1 MKIGIIGGGS
11 IGLLLSGY
19 LADAHQ
25 VTLYVKRKQQKERI
39 ESQKL
44 HVLKAS
50 IPYKQA
56 SISVKLVSEVEKEDC
71 YLICVKQS
79 EINQL
84 IPVIEKINRSIP
96 IIFLQNGMGH
106 LEKVNHISNSIYVG
120 VIEHG
125 ASRLADNR
133 VDHLGRGNIKIATYR
148 GEHKELNYL
157 VNQLHSEEFPFE
169 VKKNWEMLLKEKLI
183 INAVINPLTALFNVP
198 NGSIIHNESIRNLA
212 KRLCKEAASVLNL
225 DEESSWERVTQTATN
240 TGENTSSMRA
250 DILNNRKTEI
260 EAISGYILNVDKRKL
275 LPYTTFVYHSILA
288 KEKEGENC

>member
-19 LADAHQ
+19 LADIHQ
-25 VTLYVKRKQQKERI
+25 ITLYVKRNQQKKRI

-44 HVLKAS
+44 HILKSS

-71 YLICVKQS
+71 YLVCVKQS

-84 IPVIEKINRSIP
+84 IPIIEKINKSIP

-106 LEKVNHISNSIYVG
+106 LEKVEHIFNAIYVG

-125 ASRLADNR
+125 ASRIDDNR
-133 VDHLGRGNIKIATYR
+133 VDHLGMGNIKIATYR
-148 GEHKELNYL
+148 GTHKELQYL
-157 VNQLHSEEFPFE
+157 VNQLHMEVFPFE
-169 VKKNWEMLLKEKLI
+169 AKSNWEVLLKEKLI

-198 NGSIIHNESIRNLA
+198 NGSIIHNESIRTLA
-212 KRLCKEAASVLNL
+212 KTLCTEAVGVLNL
-225 DEESSWERVTQTATN
+225 DEESSWKRVVQTAIN
-240 TGENTSSMRA
+240 TGENMSSMRA
-250 DILNNRKTEI
+250 DILNSRTTEI
-260 EAISGYILNVDKRKL
+260 EAISGYILNLDKRKM

-288 KEKEGENC
+288 LEKEGENR